1 MPPVYAKLPVRLVAQ
16 VLNLLL
22 IVACLSPFVYLLN
35 YALQPSAEY
44 QPVLYALFKMLRS
57 MLVFAIA
64 VVAMAWFNHRFGGS
78 PGKCLLGLKVINEKS
93 GQYMNMAQAIT
104 RVVLA
109 ILSMASVVGVL
120 FMLFDPHRRTLH
132 DRLMGT
138 IVVVQ
143 DDDYAQIEPDP
154 AALESLNH
162 GHS

>member
-1 MPPVYAKLPVRLVAQ
+1 M
-16 VLNLLL
+16 
-22 IVACLSPFVYLLN
+22 
-35 YALQPSAEY
+35 
-44 QPVLYALFKMLRS
+44 LYALFTMLRS
-57 MLVFAIA
+57 LLVFAIT
-64 VVAMAWFNHRFGGS
+64 VLAMAWFNHRYGGS

-138 IVVVQ
+138 VVVVQ
-143 DDDYAQIEPDP
+143 EDDYANIEPDP
-154 AALESLNH
+154 AALESLTH